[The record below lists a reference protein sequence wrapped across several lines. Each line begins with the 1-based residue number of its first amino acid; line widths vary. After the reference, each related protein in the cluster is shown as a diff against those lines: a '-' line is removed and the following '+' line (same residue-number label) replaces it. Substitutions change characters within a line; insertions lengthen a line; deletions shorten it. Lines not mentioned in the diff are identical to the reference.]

1 MTALDEGVE
10 VEVLEDVEDDFA
22 RKSIEGTVVTR
33 NSLLLFPGI
42 IQSLELEKVPV
53 KVFSPTMLRASQRQG
68 NTDDRQG
75 AAKVIVK
82 KGFVQNYEVKPI
94 KELIKLVNIR
104 NLFTSQRYFLSYFV
118 RRWNV

>member
-1 MTALDEGVE
+1 
-10 VEVLEDVEDDFA
+10 
-22 RKSIEGTVVTR
+22 
-33 NSLLLFPGI
+33 
-42 IQSLELEKVPV
+42 
-53 KVFSPTMLRASQRQG
+53 MLRASQRQG
-68 NTDDRQG
+68 NTDDRQVWTFRDLQATVILLLLVLGDSRSPVG

-82 KGFVQNYEVKPI
+82 KRFVQNYEVKPI

>member
-1 MTALDEGVE
+1 
-10 VEVLEDVEDDFA
+10 
-22 RKSIEGTVVTR
+22 
-33 NSLLLFPGI
+33 
-42 IQSLELEKVPV
+42 
-53 KVFSPTMLRASQRQG
+53 MLRASQRQG

-104 NLFTSQRYFLSYFV
+104 NLYTSQRYFLSYFV